1 MDINN
6 ISRAYMSEAETR
18 RANGRI
24 TNLMSLILNVAPDAI
39 DVSYVKEIATSC
51 GVSEEYAYAEL
62 MAAVCG
68 IDSEKEDR
76 SFFKNYFLPMI
87 HKCDRAFFENDP
99 YYKNIKIPEAE
110 LGTWKLTNMKLKPC
124 EAFVCNDFLV
134 PPDRRLIPQIG
145 FFTEE
150 FKYPAVLENGREWM
164 TLMPNE
170 TVTTLPAVRAANGK
184 VLTFGLG
191 LGYFTYMTSQKE
203 NVSSVTVVELSRDV
217 IKLFEEFILPQFP
230 NRDKI
235 KIVCD
240 DAFGFIENSM
250 KNEDFDFVFA
260 DFWHDV
266 SDGREHYL
274 RLKEYE
280 KNFPNTKF
288 TYWLEETIKC
298 YLDRDLWP

>member
-1 MDINN
+1 MNTEN
-6 ISRAYMSEAETR
+6 IARAYMTEAETK

-24 TNLMSLILNVAPDAI
+24 TNLMSLILNLAPDAV
-39 DVSYVKEIATSC
+39 DVSYVKEISNTC

-62 MAAVCG
+62 MAAFCG

-76 SFFKNYFLPMI
+76 AFFKNYFIPMI
-87 HKCDRAFFENDP
+87 SKCDREFFENDP
-99 YYKNIKIPEAE
+99 YYKNVKIPEE
-110 LGTWKLTNMKLKPC
+110 TLGAWKLTNMKLKPC

-134 PPDRRLIPQIG
+134 PPDKRLIPQIA

-170 TVTTLPAVRAANGK
+170 IVTTLPAVNDAHGK

-191 LGYFTYMTSQKE
+191 LGYFAYMASMKE
-203 NVSSVTVVELSRDV
+203 EVSSVTVVELSRDV
-217 IKLFEEFILPQFP
+217 IELFEQFILPQFP
-230 NRDKI
+230 NREKI
-235 KIVCD
+235 KIICM
-240 DAFGFIENSM
+240 DAYSFIESSM
-250 KNEDFDFVFA
+250 KNGEYDFVFA

-280 KNFPNTKF
+280 KNFPDTQF
-288 TYWLEETIKC
+288 TYWLENTIKC
-298 YLDRDLWP
+298 YLDRELWP

>member
-1 MDINN
+1 MDINKL
-6 ISRAYMSEAETR
+6 SRAYMSPWETR
-18 RANGRI
+18 KANGRI
-24 TNLMSLILNVAPDAI
+24 TNLMSILLNIAPDA
-39 DVSYVKEIATSC
+39 VAASYVKEISQTC
-51 GVSEEYAYAEL
+51 NVSEEYAYAEL

-68 IDSEKEDR
+68 IDTEKEDR

-87 HKCDRAFFENDP
+87 HKCDRTVFENDP
-99 YYKNIKIPEAE
+99 YYKNIKIPEAT
-110 LGTWKLTNMKLKPC
+110 LGNWKLTNMTLKPC

-170 TVTTLPAVRAANGK
+170 TVTTLPAVYAAKGK
-184 VLTFGLG
+184 VVTFGLG
-191 LGYFTYMTSQKE
+191 LGYFTYMVSQKDD
-203 NVSSVTVVELSRDV
+203 VSSATVVELSHDV
-217 IKLFEEFILPQFP
+217 IELFEKFILPQFP
-230 NRDKI
+230 NREKI
-235 KIVCD
+235 RIVCG
-240 DAFGFIENSM
+240 DAFDFIENTM
-250 KNEDFDFVFA
+250 NPKDFDFGFA

-280 KNFPNTKF
+280 KKFPNTQF
-288 TYWLEETIKC
+288 TYWLEDTIKC